1 MTATAPAKTPLIS
14 RNLLVFMF
22 AMILANIGG
31 SMYGPL
37 LALYLRDLGANVMQI
52 GWFFTLSQV
61 IPLALQILG
70 GWISDS
76 IGRLRAIALGSLA
89 GIFVYIPLILAT
101 SWEWVLLATAISAV
115 TRSLIGPS
123 FDAYIAE
130 EAAPQNRA
138 RVFGIT
144 QALFQIVSV
153 VGPLLGGWL
162 AQDYGFKPM
171 LVVAALLYIGATLMW
186 VAMARNAK
194 MPEGS
199 GEKLTLGG
207 LKASLAAML
216 ALIASGG
223 VITWILITDG
233 VRDISFA
240 LSFNLM
246 PVYMQDIAKLSIQQ
260 ISITSSVFGAFTM
273 LTFIPGGWL
282 ADKKGERV
290 GIISGF
296 ALIFVSLMMFINTN
310 DFWLYCLSWAIAG
323 SGVGLMGPAYQSLI
337 AKAVPQHLRGTAF
350 GLFSTSLG
358 VVSLPAPA
366 IGAQLWER
374 ISPQF
379 PFAITA
385 WVTLLSVIPVWL
397 KFRLPEAKSE
407 AEEKHD

>member
-171 LVVAALLYIGATLMW
+171 LVVAALLYIGATLMR

-194 MPEGS
+194 MP
-199 GEKLTLGG
+199 
-207 LKASLAAML
+207 
-216 ALIASGG
+216 
-223 VITWILITDG
+223 
-233 VRDISFA
+233 
-240 LSFNLM
+240 
-246 PVYMQDIAKLSIQQ
+246 
-260 ISITSSVFGAFTM
+260 
-273 LTFIPGGWL
+273 
-282 ADKKGERV
+282 
-290 GIISGF
+290 
-296 ALIFVSLMMFINTN
+296 
-310 DFWLYCLSWAIAG
+310 
-323 SGVGLMGPAYQSLI
+323 
-337 AKAVPQHLRGTAF
+337 
-350 GLFSTSLG
+350 
-358 VVSLPAPA
+358 
-366 IGAQLWER
+366 
-374 ISPQF
+374 
-379 PFAITA
+379 
-385 WVTLLSVIPVWL
+385 
-397 KFRLPEAKSE
+397 
-407 AEEKHD
+407 